1 MQEII
6 LRLWRNN
13 DAQDWSLEINGLR
26 YEHVS
31 AETLEDLAEATL
43 SVAENTL
50 MAAGTRQPH

>member
-6 LRLWRNN
+6 LKLWRNN

-31 AETLEDLAEATL
+31 AETLEDLAEAAL
-43 SVAENTL
+43 SVAENSL
-50 MAAGTRQPH
+50 MEAVPRQPH

>member
-26 YEHVS
+26 YEHVF
-31 AETLEDLAEATL
+31 AETLEDLAEAAL
-43 SVAENTL
+43 SVAENSL
-50 MAAGTRQPH
+50 MEAATRQPH

>member
-6 LRLWRNN
+6 LKLWRND

-31 AETLEDLAEATL
+31 AQTLEDLAEAAL
-43 SVAENTL
+43 SVAENSL
-50 MAAGTRQPH
+50 MEAAARQPH